1 MSDRNAPLT
10 LADIGGIAW
19 EKMDGLIPAIV
30 QDRSTL
36 QVLMVAYMNR
46 EALEE
51 TLRTGK
57 GVFFSRSRQ
66 SLWRKGE
73 TSGAWLENAEVFSD
87 CDQDCLLVLADPAGP
102 VCHRGTVSCFDQES
116 APGIG
121 SLMALE
127 RVIDDRLNDGDAK
140 SYTKKLADSGLKRVA
155 QKLGEEG
162 VETALA
168 AAAGNE
174 DETLEEA
181 ADLIFHLL
189 VLLRMRGLS
198 LADVAE
204 RLRARRK

>member
-10 LADIGGIAW
+10 LADAGGLAW
-19 EKMDGLIPAIV
+19 EKMDGLIPAVV

-36 QVLMVAYMNR
+36 QVLMVAYMNQ

-51 TLRTGK
+51 TLRSK
-57 GVFFSRSRQ
+57 RAVFFSRSRQ

-73 TSGAWLENAEVFSD
+73 TSGAWLENAEVFAD
-87 CDQDCLLVLADPAGP
+87 CDRDCLLVIADPAGP
-102 VCHRGTVSCFDQES
+102 VCHRGTVSCFDQET

-127 RVIDDRLNDGDAK
+127 QIIDQRLNDGDET

-174 DETLEEA
+174 EETLDEA

-189 VLLRMRGLS
+189 VLLRMRKLS
-198 LADVAE
+198 LSNVAE